1 MPVLWNQHDTFRPR
15 QIDCHFQDDIFKRI
29 FLNGRCENFIEICF
43 TEYNR
48 KCSSIV
54 SENGSAPTRRQ
65 TIIWTNYMLDNWH
78 IYVALGLSENR
89 NLGISHQFGLLRK
102 IHRARVCQFSASR
115 SLNQWWHF
123 TLGNKL
129 QGNWIKMKCITVPKT
144 NVIVGKFNWEVL
156 YVIIFF
162 LYVQIRIRLATV
174 IYRGKKIRTVA
185 SPEVRSVNK

>member
-1 MPVLWNQHDTFRPR
+1 MGAQLFDYLLDSLFTIETKKIISPHFWRKLLVLLGDIMPVLWNQHDTFRPR
-15 QIDCHFQDDIFKRI
+15 QIDCHFQDDIFQRI

-43 TEYNR
+43 TGYNW

-123 TLGNKL
+123 TLENKL
-129 QGNWIKMKCITVPKT
+129 QGNWIKMKCITVPKPM
-144 NVIVGKFNWEVL
+144 W
-156 YVIIFF
+156 
-162 LYVQIRIRLATV
+162 
-174 IYRGKKIRTVA
+174 
-185 SPEVRSVNK
+185 